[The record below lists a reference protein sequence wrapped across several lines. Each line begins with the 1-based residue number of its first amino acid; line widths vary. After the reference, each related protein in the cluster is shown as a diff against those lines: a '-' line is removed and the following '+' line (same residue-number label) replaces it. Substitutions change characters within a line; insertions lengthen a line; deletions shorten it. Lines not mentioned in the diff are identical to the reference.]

1 MGIDAAAEVAAAE
14 VVAAEV
20 VAAEVVAAEVV
31 AVETVAAAAVE
42 DESAAAIALPVQYC
56 RGLPK
61 TKHSPQL
68 QTTKLWSSTSF
79 SRFEKRGPSSKYK
92 T

>member
-1 MGIDAAAEVAAAE
+1 MGIDA
-14 VVAAEV
+14 
-20 VAAEVVAAEVV
+20 AAEVV
-31 AVETVAAAAVE
+31 AVETVEAVVE
-42 DESAAAIALPVQYC
+42 DESAAVVVEEFAAAIALPVQYC

-68 QTTKLWSSTSF
+68 KTAKLWSSTSF